1 MATTTAVVIHET
13 PGGMGTGLRTTA
25 PKAFRGWRPAPLAWM
40 LALWAVIFA
49 GSIAAPPLLD
59 DADATHAQAAQ
70 AMLRTGDWV
79 TLHVDGIRYLE
90 KAPLPY
96 WIAAVSLRAFGN
108 NAVAIHL
115 PLALAVLGLALLSYA
130 WARRA
135 FGERA
140 GLYAGVFLLT
150 SAGVFLFTRMFIPE
164 ALLSLLLGFA
174 LYAMLRALEPAA
186 SSRWAYALWVALA
199 LAVLTKGFV
208 ALVFFFGAALVFLI
222 WSGQARRWRD
232 LVPFGAVM
240 LGLAIAAPWHILAGL
255 RNTAGADGHGFFWF
269 YFINEHV
276 LRFLG
281 RRLPH
286 DYNKLPAA
294 LYWSLHLV
302 WLFPWSLFAPA
313 ALLQAWRARNAR
325 LALQDMGADGERI
338 SRLQLARRGRLRVAG
353 SFGVQTVML
362 LGVFAALVLVFF
374 SLSTNQ
380 EYYTFPVY
388 LPLLML
394 LAAALA
400 TAGEDASMRRWL
412 GFSFGL
418 LTLLGVAIA
427 AALAY
432 GLWSARGYAFEP
444 DIGALLAHRGVGD
457 YTLSM
462 SHFFDLT
469 GRSFSALRLPASL
482 ALVAF
487 ALGPGVAWWLFR
499 RRRLQPA
506 LMAIAITSAVFLV
519 ASHIAV
525 VRFGPMLS
533 SELFAE
539 TIQQLETT
547 GAVAKDDQ
555 VMLYGDQAYGSSIP
569 FYLQRRL
576 NLVEGRSTSMLFGST
591 FADAPK
597 IFLTKEQL
605 VAGWGVGPRKIL
617 FVPLEKRD
625 EVDALLGPRQI
636 VLREISGKALV
647 TDRPL
652 EAAR

>member
-1 MATTTAVVIHET
+1 V
-13 PGGMGTGLRTTA
+13 GKWRTVHV
-25 PKAFRGWRPAPLAWM
+25 LA
-40 LALWAVIFA
+40 LLGLWAVVFA
-49 GSIAAPPLLD
+49 AALCAPPLLD

-90 KAPLPY
+90 KPPLPY
-96 WIAAVSLRAFGN
+96 WMVAVCLRVFGN
-108 NAVAIHL
+108 NAFAVHL
-115 PLALAVLGLALLSYA
+115 PLALTVLGLALLGYG
-130 WARRA
+130 WGRRA

-150 SAGVFLFTRMFIPE
+150 SAGVFLFTRVFIPD
-164 ALLSLLLGFA
+164 ALLSLLLAFA
-174 LYAMLRALEPAA
+174 LYAMLRVLDPGEK
-186 SSRWAYALWVALA
+186 RTRLWAHGLWVTLA

-208 ALVFFFGAALVFLI
+208 ALVFFFGAAVVFLI
-222 WSGQARRWRD
+222 ASGQGRRWREIF
-232 LVPFGAVM
+232 PFTGIVLAF
-240 LGLAIAAPWHILAGL
+240 AIAAPWHILAGL
-255 RNTAGADGHGFFWF
+255 RNKGGADGHGFFWF

-281 RRLPH
+281 RRLPR

-302 WLFPWSLFAPA
+302 WLFPWSLFVPA
-313 ALLQAWRARNAR
+313 ALLQGWRARNAR
-325 LALQDMGADGERI
+325 LALEDVGEDGERV
-338 SRLQLARRGRLRVAG
+338 SRVQMARRARVRTVG
-353 SFGVQTVML
+353 GFRSQTVL
-362 LGVFAALVLVFF
+362 VLAVFSALVLVFF

-400 TAGEDASMRRWL
+400 EVGEDARMRRWL

-418 LTLLGVAIA
+418 LTVLGLGVA

-487 ALGPGVAWWLFR
+487 AVGPAVAWGLFR
-499 RRRLQPA
+499 RRKLQAA
-506 LMAIAITSAVFLV
+506 LMTAAVTTAVFLV
-519 ASHIAV
+519 AAHVAL

-533 SELFAE
+533 SESFAA
-539 TIQQLETT
+539 TVLQLEKS
-547 GAVAKDDQ
+547 GAVKPGDE

-569 FYLQRRL
+569 FYLERRVD
-576 NLVEGRSTSMLFGST
+576 LVEGRSTSMWFGST

-597 IFLTKEQL
+597 IFLAKEQL
-605 VAGWGVGPRKIL
+605 VAEWGVGPRKIL

-625 EVDALLGPRQI
+625 EVDALLGGRQV
-636 VLREISGKALV
+636 VLREMSGKALV

-652 EAAR
+652 EPVR

>member
-1 MATTTAVVIHET
+1 MLEVVETHE
-13 PGGMGTGLRTTA
+13 RTVG
-25 PKAFRGWRPAPLAWM
+25 RWRAGHVLA
-40 LALWAVIFA
+40 LLGLWAVVFA
-49 GSIAAPPLLD
+49 AALSGPPLLD

-90 KAPLPY
+90 KPPLPY
-96 WIAAVSLRAFGN
+96 WMAAVCLKLFGN
-108 NAVAIHL
+108 DAFAIHL
-115 PLALAVLGLALLSYA
+115 PQALTVLGLALLGYG
-130 WARRA
+130 WGRRA

-150 SAGVFLFTRMFIPE
+150 SVGVFLFTRVFIPD
-164 ALLSLLLGFA
+164 ALLSLLLAFA
-174 LYAMLRALEPAA
+174 LYAMLRVLSPGETRARL
-186 SSRWAYALWVALA
+186 WAHGLWGTLA

-208 ALVFFFGAALVFLI
+208 SLVFFFGAAVVFLI
-222 WSGQARRWRD
+222 ASGQGRRWREIFTFSGI
-232 LVPFGAVM
+232 LLAF
-240 LGLAIAAPWHILAGL
+240 AIAAPWHILAGL
-255 RNTAGADGHGFFWF
+255 RNKGGADGHGFFWF

-281 RRLPH
+281 RRLPR

-302 WLFPWSLFAPA
+302 WLFPWSLFVPA

-325 LALQDMGADGERI
+325 LALADLGADGERV
-338 SRLQLARRGRLRVAG
+338 SRVQLARRARVRVVG
-353 SFGVQTVML
+353 SFSQQTVLL

-394 LAAALA
+394 LGAALA
-400 TAGEDASMRRWL
+400 GVGDDARMRRWL

-418 LTLLGVAIA
+418 LTVLGLGVAS
-427 AALAY
+427 ALAY

-469 GRSFSALRLPASL
+469 GRSFAALRLPASL
-482 ALVAF
+482 ALAAF
-487 ALGPGVAWWLFR
+487 AVGPAVAWWLFR
-499 RRRLQPA
+499 RRRLQAA
-506 LMAIAITSAVFLV
+506 LMTVAGTTAVFLV
-519 ASHIAV
+519 AAHIAL

-533 SELFAE
+533 SESFAA
-539 TIQQLETT
+539 TVLQLEKS
-547 GAVAKDDQ
+547 GAVGAGDE
-555 VMLYGDQAYGSSIP
+555 VMLYGDQAFGSSIP
-569 FYLQRRL
+569 FYLERRVD
-576 NLVEGRSTSMLFGST
+576 LVEGRSTSMWFGST

-597 IFLTKEQL
+597 IFLSKEQL
-605 VAGWGVGPRKIL
+605 VAAWGVGPRKIL

-625 EVDALLGPRQI
+625 EVDRLLGGRQV
-636 VLREISGKALV
+636 VLREMSGKALV

-652 EAAR
+652 EALR

>member
-1 MATTTAVVIHET
+1 MATTTQEVVHVA
-13 PGGMGTGLRTTA
+13 PGGMGTSSPGLS
-25 PKAFRGWRPAPLAWM
+25 RGWRPAHVLAL

-49 GSIAAPPLLD
+49 AAIASPPALD
-59 DADATHAQAAQ
+59 DADATHGQAAE
-70 AMLRTGDWV
+70 AILRTGDWV

-96 WIAAVSLRAFGN
+96 WITALSLRAFGDT
-108 NAVAIHL
+108 AAALHL
-115 PLALAVLGLALLSYA
+115 PLTLAVLGLALLGYA
-130 WARRA
+130 WGRRA

-140 GLYAGVFLLT
+140 GLYSGVFVLT
-150 SAGVFLFTRMFIPE
+150 SVGVFLFTRMFIPE
-164 ALLSLLLGFA
+164 ALLSLLLAFA
-174 LYAMLRALEPAA
+174 IYAMLRALAPGG
-186 SSRWAYALWVALA
+186 SKSWAYALWVALA

-208 ALVFFFGAALVFLI
+208 ALVFFFGTAIVFLV
-222 WSGQARRWRD
+222 WSGQARRWREIM
-232 LVPFGAVM
+232 PFGAVL

-255 RNTAGADGHGFFWF
+255 RNKGGADGHGFFWF

-286 DYNKLPAA
+286 DYNKLPAS

-302 WLFPWSLFAPA
+302 WLFPWSLFLPA

-325 LALQDMGADGERI
+325 LALADIGADGERV
-338 SRLQLARRGRLRVAG
+338 SRLQLARRARVKVIG
-353 SFGVQTVML
+353 SFGSQTVML
-362 LGVFAALVLVFF
+362 LGIFSALVMVFF

-394 LAAALA
+394 IAAAV
-400 TAGEDASMRRWL
+400 ASVGDDLQMRRWL

-418 LTLLGVAIA
+418 LTILGLAIA

-482 ALVAF
+482 ALGAF
-487 ALGPGVAWWLFR
+487 AAGPAVAWWLFS
-499 RRRLQPA
+499 RRRLQAA
-506 LMAIAITSAVFLV
+506 LMTIASTSAIFLI
-519 ASHIAV
+519 AAHIAV

-533 SELFAE
+533 SQSFAA
-539 TIQQLETT
+539 TIQQLEAS
-547 GAVAKDDQ
+547 GAVAKDDE

-569 FYLQRRL
+569 FYLGRQVD
-576 NLVEGRSTSMLFGST
+576 LVEGRSTSMLFGST

-605 VAGWGVGPRKIL
+605 AASWGIGPRKIL

-625 EVDALLGPRQI
+625 EVDALLGSRQI